1 MARTQRAALAASA
14 VLLLILTRS
23 AAAAQPPRFNVE
35 FNGNTITATG
45 ATPRGEVIFFGEAQ
59 EPGEYTML
67 TYSHY
72 ERFGNAD
79 ASGMA
84 RVELAT
90 DIATTSVWAVVD
102 IASGNYVVTPPAGG
116 AKKSKSAPGGLLRR
130 GAGGDV
136 TGLDF
141 PFAIA
146 SILVVRPGV
155 GAWEAS
161 AAEAGEAD
169 EKGHGRG
176 RIVTPIPALHAVRD
190 PNLKPISTLQG
201 GDVVVIIE
209 PQYLFFYATQVNGK

>member
-14 VLLLILTRS
+14 VLLLTLARS

-35 FNGNTITATG
+35 FNGKTITATG

-90 DIATTSVWAVVD
+90 DIVTTSVWAVVD

-116 AKKSKSAPGGLLRR
+116 AKKSKSAPGGLL
-130 GAGGDV
+130 
-136 TGLDF
+136 
-141 PFAIA
+141 
-146 SILVVRPGV
+146 RPGV